1 MTTAPPGS
9 ENDEEN
15 RPDDEQ
21 DDRPSG
27 ISHITTPAE
36 LDGADS
42 VDLER
47 LLSGLEA
54 RTSCCLQVV
63 PYDCLTDTCGHGS
76 HEFRTPTPAGSRE
89 PESRE
94 PESQEDE
101 QWEHR
106 DDVPC
111 VLYAP
116 EPALLYHTDC
126 QERRSRSQALSEADD
141 LWEKEATRT
150 RERPL

>member
-1 MTTAPPGS
+1 MTTAPPGP

-15 RPDDEQ
+15 RQDDSQ
-21 DDRPSG
+21 HDDRPSG

-36 LDGADS
+36 LDGVDS

-47 LLSGLEA
+47 LLFGLEA

-63 PYDCLTDTCGHGS
+63 PYDCLTGTCGHGG
-76 HEFRTPTPAGSRE
+76 HEFRAPTPAGSGE

-94 PESQEDE
+94 EEQGEDE
-101 QWEHR
+101 QWEQR

-116 EPALLYHTDC
+116 EPVINVNYFC
-126 QERRSRSQALSEADD
+126 RSRSQTVSEADD
-141 LWEKEATRT
+141 LWEKEASRT
-150 RERPL
+150 RQRPL